1 MKKNGFTL
9 IELLAVIIV
18 LAIIALI
25 ATPIIFNVIENAK
38 IKSMENSTYGV
49 IDAVRTQYLEN
60 LLNSTKACSGS
71 ETTNCGGN
79 MQLTGDVTAL
89 TVSGE
94 KPSAGD
100 WKIDNSSTET
110 AANKRGIKVW
120 GVKFDSMK
128 DYTCYNTSDKTGNGT
143 INAKVTCEPDPKQG
157 A

>member
-38 IKSMENSTYGV
+38 LKSLENSTYGV
-49 IDAVRTQYLEN
+49 VDAVRMQYMEN
-60 LLNSTKACSGS
+60 LMNSTDGTVA
-71 ETTNCGGN
+71 
-79 MQLTGDVTAL
+79 LTGNVADL

-94 KPSAGD
+94 QPTGGTWTISNEKAVQDGQ
-100 WKIDNSSTET
+100 
-110 AANKRGIKVW
+110 RGIKVT
-120 GVKFDSMK
+120 GVQFKSMEK
-128 DYTCYNTSDKTGNGT
+128 YTCANDLTTG
-143 INAKVTCEPDPKQG
+143 KVTCTKTG